1 MVSDVKVA
9 NRTLKDDVI
18 RLDGMVKKFK
28 LSHSVTSAT
37 GIGQRNDVPQQ
48 LVRPIF
54 REPEKQIMPVQI
66 KTKLADEPTIKAWQ
80 DDLDRDVAKKRLPF
94 KDNPNIL
101 DGTDPSQWHDF

>member
-1 MVSDVKVA
+1 
-9 NRTLKDDVI
+9 
-18 RLDGMVKKFK
+18 
-28 LSHSVTSAT
+28 
-37 GIGQRNDVPQQ
+37 
-48 LVRPIF
+48 
-54 REPEKQIMPVQI
+54 MPVQI